1 MRTYVVLLGP
11 PGAGKGTQA
20 RRVSEKLGLT
30 HVSSGDIFRENMKNG
45 TDLGKLAKQYL
56 ESGELVPDDVTI
68 GMIKERI
75 SRPDCETGV
84 LLDGFPRTTV
94 QAVALSE
101 LLAESDS
108 KVDCVPLIEVP
119 SEELVQRLSKRRSCP
134 TCQRVYHLVFNPPEV
149 TGICNHDGS
158 ELVQREDDKSETVRH
173 RIEVYAEQTAPL
185 ISYYY
190 KKGVLAVIDGTNPI
204 EVVAMDVLNAI
215 RKAAPQIVQAS
226 SSQGAL

>member
-45 TDLGKLAKQYL
+45 SDLGKLAKQYM

-94 QAVALSE
+94 QAAALSE

-119 SEELVQRLSKRRSCP
+119 SDELVQRLSKRRSCP

-149 TGICNHDGS
+149 AGICNHDGTD
-158 ELVQREDDKSETVRH
+158 LVQREDDKSETVRH

-190 KKGVLAVIDGTNPI
+190 KKGVLAIIDGTNPI
-204 EVVAMDVLNAI
+204 EVVAMDVLEAI

-226 SSQGAL
+226 SSQGA

>member
-1 MRTYVVLLGP
+1 MQTYVVLLGP

-20 RRVSEKLGLT
+20 RSVSEKLGLT
-30 HVSSGDIFRENMKNG
+30 HVSSGAIFRENLKNG
-45 TDLGKLAKQYL
+45 TDLGRLVKQYM

-75 SRPDCETGV
+75 SRPDCETGT
-84 LLDGFPRTTV
+84 LLDGFPRTAI
-94 QAVALSE
+94 QAAALSE
-101 LLAESDS
+101 LLAEMDS

-119 SEELVQRLSKRRSCP
+119 SEELVQRLSKRYSCP
-134 TCQRVYHLVFNPPEV
+134 TCRRVYHLVYNPPEV
-149 TGICNHDGS
+149 EGICNEDGT
-158 ELVQREDDKSETVRH
+158 ELIQREDDKPETVRH

-190 KKGVLAVIDGTNPI
+190 NKGVLAVINGTNPI
-204 EVVAMDVLNAI
+204 EVVTLDVLEAI
-215 RKAAPQIVQAS
+215 RKAAPQIVQKS

>member
-45 TDLGKLAKQYL
+45 TDLGKLAKQYM

-94 QAVALSE
+94 QAAALSE

-119 SEELVQRLSKRRSCP
+119 SDELVQRLSKRRSCP

-149 TGICNHDGS
+149 AGICNHDGTD
-158 ELVQREDDKSETVRH
+158 LVQREDDKSETVRH

-190 KKGVLAVIDGTNPI
+190 KKGVLAIIDGTNPI
-204 EVVAMDVLNAI
+204 EVVAMDVLEAI

-226 SSQGAL
+226 SSQGA